1 MNKANEL
8 QKKQYERMM
17 ELSNLAIERRK
28 ELEAAGDTRKR
39 TGRKGDDHLTE
50 EERQEFFNLGRQV
63 FGVTVK
69 DGFVHC
75 QGKSWKLPENSSL
88 IKNEVE
94 A

>member
-1 MNKANEL
+1 
-8 QKKQYERMM
+8 M
-17 ELSNLAIERRK
+17 E
-28 ELEAAGDTRKR
+28 RKR
-39 TGRKGDDHLTE
+39 YLDAGGNPRRSASAIANDDYLTE

-69 DGFVHC
+69 DRFVHC
-75 QGKSWKLPENSSL
+75 QGNYCKLPENSSL